1 MDYDE
6 AAKSLKDIRATM
18 GRSSMRIAREPG
30 WFFVIAGAMWL
41 SGYLVT
47 QFAPA
52 SAGPAWLVVTALG
65 CGTMAVLGVFLRKK
79 KGGTRH
85 PGLPLRIGAIA
96 VGIVAFAFLV
106 ALSFGLDLGRDLP
119 ALLMLST
126 AFAYFVLGMTVQPVM
141 SLMGALLG
149 LSVTAA
155 LLFWPDWLY
164 LSIAVFGGGTF
175 IASGLAIVFRKEK
188 GDD

>member
-6 AAKSLKDIRATM
+6 AARSLKDIRTAM
-18 GRSSMRIAREPG
+18 GRSSTRLSREPG

-41 SGYLVT
+41 TGYLVT

-52 SAGPAWLVVTALG
+52 AAGPVWITVTVLGCGVMTALG
-65 CGTMAVLGVFLRKK
+65 LFLRKK
-79 KGGTRH
+79 KGGARH
-85 PGLPLRIGAIA
+85 PGLPLRITAIA
-96 VGIVAFAFLV
+96 LGIVAFAFLL
-106 ALSFGLDLGRDLP
+106 ALSFGLDPGRSLP

-126 AFAYFVLGMTVQPVM
+126 AFAYFILGMTVQPVM
-141 SLMGALLG
+141 SLMGGLLG
-149 LSVTAA
+149 LSVAA
-155 LLFWPDWLY
+155 AMLFWPDWLY

-175 IASGLAIVFRKEK
+175 IASGLFIVLRKEK

>member
-6 AAKSLKDIRATM
+6 AAKSLKDIKATM
-18 GRSSMRIAREPG
+18 GRSSTRLAREPG

-52 SAGPAWLVVTALG
+52 VAGPVWLAVTALG
-65 CGTMAVLGVFLRKK
+65 CGAMVALGVFLRKK
-79 KGGTRH
+79 KGGARH
-85 PGLPLRIGAIA
+85 PGLPLRITAIA
-96 VGIVAFAFLV
+96 LGIVAFAFLL
-106 ALSFGLDLGRDLP
+106 ALSFGLDLAGNLP

-126 AFAYFVLGMTVQPVM
+126 AFAYFILGMTVRPMM
-141 SLMGALLG
+141 SLMGLLLG
-149 LSVTAA
+149 LSVAA
-155 LLFWPDWLY
+155 SMLFWPGWLY
-164 LSIAVFGGGTF
+164 LSIAVLGGGTF
-175 IASGLAIVFRKEK
+175 IASGLFIVLWKGE

>member
-6 AAKSLKDIRATM
+6 AARSLKDIKATM
-18 GRSSMRIAREPG
+18 GRSSTRLSREPG

-41 SGYLVT
+41 IGYLVT

-52 SAGPAWLVVTALG
+52 AAGPVWLVVTVLG
-65 CGTMAVLGVFLRKK
+65 CGAMTVLGISLRKK
-79 KGGTRH
+79 KGGARH
-85 PGLPLRIGAIA
+85 PGLPLRIVAIA
-96 VGIVAFAFLV
+96 MGTVAFAFLI
-106 ALSFGLDLGRDLP
+106 ALSFGLDLGRYLP

-149 LSVTAA
+149 LSVAA
-155 LLFWPDWLY
+155 SLLFWPGWLY
-164 LSIAVFGGGTF
+164 LSIGLLGGGTF
-175 IASGLAIVFRKEK
+175 IASGLFVVLRKEK